1 MVKKQ
6 KISVVVFHSIQI
18 KLAFLLLF
26 TNAFKIANMDVNFS
40 LGWIDYLIMIVYFIF
55 VLGIGFVLKRYMKDA
70 SAFLEG
76 GRSMPAW
83 VAGLAFISTNLGAL
97 EVMGMT
103 GSGLKYG
110 MLTTHF
116 YWIGAIPAMIFL
128 ALFMMP
134 FYYGSKARS
143 VPEYLKFRYDEK
155 TRGLNAILFAVM
167 TIMASGISMY
177 ALAILMEK
185 LLGFNFHASLVLSAF
200 IVLVYTYLGGLAAA
214 IYNEVLQFFI
224 IVIGLFPVVFLS
236 LTDLGGWSGLE
247 SQLEPIVAAKGF
259 AADTWMTTWKYTGTA
274 KANPMGVEWYGIF
287 AGLGFVLSFGYWCT
301 NFLIVQ
307 RAMAARSK
315 VAAQNTPLIG
325 ALPKMFIPFLIIVPG
340 IAALVLLN
348 TPDTG
353 FVLPLNDQGQ
363 PIYDYTIIMLLKQYL
378 PTGVLGLGITALLAS
393 FMSGMAGNVSAFNT
407 VWTYDIY
414 QSYIRPRTGNKT
426 EDDKH
431 YLTVGRLAT
440 IFGVIVSIGA
450 AYIAKQF
457 GNIMDFLQTIFSMIN
472 APLFAIIFL
481 GMFWKRTTGHA
492 AFIGLLGGFLIA
504 LLHHG
509 LTIPEGASTIFKGG
523 WLGIVKV
530 YPVEMAQNF
539 WTAIYACAAST
550 FLTISL
556 SFATKQLKADSEL
569 VGLVYSLTP
578 KEVIT
583 AQSWWNKPVVLS
595 VIVGTIAVI
604 LTILFW

>member
-1 MVKKQ
+1 MQ
-6 KISVVVFHSIQI
+6 
-18 KLAFLLLF
+18 L
-26 TNAFKIANMDVNFS
+26 D
-40 LGWIDYLIMIVYFIF
+40 LGWIDYLIMIIYFLF
-55 VLGIGFVLKRYMKDA
+55 VLGIGWFLRKFMKNA
-70 SAFLEG
+70 NAFLEA

-103 GSGLKYG
+103 GSGMKYG

-143 VPEYLKFRYDEK
+143 VPEFLKLRYDEK
-155 TRGLNAILFAVM
+155 TRALNAILFAVM
-167 TIMASGISMY
+167 TILASGISMY

-185 LLGFNFHASLVLSAF
+185 VLGWDFNLSLWVSAL
-200 IVLVYTYLGGLAAA
+200 IVLGYTYLGGLSSA

-224 IVIGLFPVVFLS
+224 IVIGLLPLVFLS
-236 LTDLGGWSGLE
+236 LKDVGGWSGLKASLAPVVTE
-247 SQLEPIVAAKGF
+247 KGF
-259 AADTWMTTWKYTGTA
+259 APDTWTTTWKYAGEAT
-274 KANPMGVEWYGIF
+274 ANPMGVEWFGILF
-287 AGLGFVLSFGYWCT
+287 GLGFVLSFGYWCT

-307 RAMAARSK
+307 RAFAAESKTAARK
-315 VAAQNTPLIG
+315 VPLIG

-340 IAALVLLN
+340 IIALVLFN
-348 TPDTG
+348 HTG
-353 FVLPLNDQGQ
+353 TSFAETFPRDASGN

-378 PTGVLGLGITALLAS
+378 PAGVLGLGITALLAS

-414 QSYIRPRTGNKT
+414 QSYIRKHTGN
-426 EDDKH
+426 EEADGKH
-431 YLTVGRLAT
+431 YLIVGRIATVFGILA
-440 IFGVIVSIGA
+440 SIAA
-450 AYIAKQF
+450 AYIASKF

-472 APLFAIIFL
+472 APLFAVIFL

-492 AFIGLLGGFLIA
+492 AFTGLLLGFIFA

-509 LTIPEGASTIFKGG
+509 LTVPAGATTLVKGG
-523 WLGIVKV
+523 WIANLHT

-539 WTAIYACAAST
+539 WTAIIAFTVST
-550 FLTISL
+550 LFTVGLSL
-556 SFATKQLKADSEL
+556 VTKQQRSDAEL
-569 VGLVYSLTP
+569 HGLVYSLTP
-578 KEVIT
+578 RTLADEGPWYQRP
-583 AQSWWNKPVVLS
+583 AGLA
-595 VIVGTIAVI
+595 VIVGVI
-604 LTILFW
+604 CITLSILFW

>member
-1 MVKKQ
+1 MG
-6 KISVVVFHSIQI
+6 
-18 KLAFLLLF
+18 
-26 TNAFKIANMDVNFS
+26 TNFS
-40 LGWIDYLIMIVYFIF
+40 LDWIDYLVMVIYFVF
-55 VLGIGFVLKRYMKDA
+55 VLGIGWALKRFMKDA
-70 SAFLEG
+70 KSFLEA

-103 GSGLKYG
+103 GSGVKYG

-116 YWIGAIPAMIFL
+116 YWIGAIPAMVFL

-143 VPEYLKFRYDEK
+143 VPEYLKLRYDEK

-167 TIMASGISMY
+167 TILASGISMY
-177 ALAILMEK
+177 ALAILMETV
-185 LLGFNFHASLVLSAF
+185 LGWNFHLSLILSAA
-200 IVLVYTYLGGLAAA
+200 IVLAYTYLGGLSSA

-224 IVIGLFPVVFLS
+224 IVIGLLPIVILC
-236 LTDLGGWSGLE
+236 LKDLGGWSGLQE
-247 SQLEPIVAAKGF
+247 HLAPIVTAKGY
-259 AADTWMTTWKYTGTA
+259 AADAWTTTWKYTGSA
-274 KANPMGVEWYGIF
+274 RANPMGVEWYGIF

-307 RAMAARSK
+307 RAMSANSTTAAR
-315 VAAQNTPLIG
+315 NTPLIG
-325 ALPKMFIPFLIIVPG
+325 AFPKMFIPFLIIVPG

-348 TPDTG
+348 MPGKG
-353 FVLPLNDQGQ
+353 FTLPLNEAGQ

-378 PTGVLGLGITALLAS
+378 PAGALGLGITALLAS

-414 QSYIRPRTGNKT
+414 QSYIRPVTGNK
-426 EDDKH
+426 EDDEKH
-431 YLTVGRLAT
+431 YLKVGRLAT
-440 IFGVIVSIGA
+440 IFGVVVSIAA
-450 AYIAKQF
+450 AYLASMF

-472 APLFAIIFL
+472 APLFAVIFL

-492 AFIGLLGGFLIA
+492 AFTGLLAGFLVA

-509 LTIPEGASTIFKGG
+509 LTFPEGADTLVKGG
-523 WLGIVKV
+523 WIYHLHS

-539 WTAIYACAAST
+539 WTAIFGCATSAGIAVVLSL
-550 FLTISL
+550 LTPQKKSDGE
-556 SFATKQLKADSEL
+556 LK
-569 VGLVYSLTP
+569 GLVYSLTP
-578 KEVIT
+578 RTMKEDVAWYRRST
-583 AQSWWNKPVVLS
+583 TLA
-595 VIVGTIAVI
+595 IAVLTMAGI
-604 LTILFW
+604 LTVLFW